1 MLRHH
6 VSQTNVV
13 NELFRELKVA
23 GHSFYKNAL
32 FLFTVHV
39 NIFIMIMRKYMY
51 AANKPSKKGTQ
62 GKAEK
67 SAQKL
72 SVEIYSVFGTI
83 EISLDLSACLGVE
96 HTY

>member
-1 MLRHH
+1 MSVR
-6 VSQTNVV
+6 QTV

-32 FLFTVHV
+32 VLFTVHV

-51 AANKPSKKGTQ
+51 AANTPSKKGTQ

-72 SVEIYSVFGTI
+72 SVEIYSVF
-83 EISLDLSACLGVE
+83 C
-96 HTY
+96 HH

>member
-1 MLRHH
+1 MSVR
-6 VSQTNVV
+6 QTV

-51 AANKPSKKGTQ
+51 ACNCWVIT
-62 GKAEK
+62 KA
-67 SAQKL
+67 
-72 SVEIYSVFGTI
+72 I
-83 EISLDLSACLGVE
+83 
-96 HTY
+96 

>member
-1 MLRHH
+1 MPVR
-6 VSQTNVV
+6 QTV

-39 NIFIMIMRKYMY
+39 NILIMIMRKYMY
-51 AANKPSKKGTQ
+51 AANKPSRKGTQ

-72 SVEIYSVFGTI
+72 SVEIYSVF
-83 EISLDLSACLGVE
+83 C
-96 HTY
+96 HH